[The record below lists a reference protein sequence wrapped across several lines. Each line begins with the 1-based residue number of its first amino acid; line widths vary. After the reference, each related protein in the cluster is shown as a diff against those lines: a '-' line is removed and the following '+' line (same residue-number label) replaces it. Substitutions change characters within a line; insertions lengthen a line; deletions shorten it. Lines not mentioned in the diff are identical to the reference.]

1 MALNSQA
8 LWLDNKKNSIYC
20 FGGDSSRAKNYG
32 IEAPLESIWS
42 FFPDGKGAGSWKE
55 VLGPTVGKPFPP
67 EILRRTS
74 GAVSSDESH
83 GYYLGGWAN
92 NYTSRSL
99 TTEMFRP
106 TLGLLTLNFSDLTLK
121 TTSDGGDGSGLMANR
136 RHTSGQ
142 MVNLPDYGPGGVLIL
157 LGGGMS
163 SNLLAFNNITI
174 YDKAQQKFM
183 YGGVIDYRVGPKAEN
198 SDQVYIL
205 SIPAFQWFQANYPP
219 AHSRAIHTCHSTK
232 TNQMI
237 IIGGVDPTH
246 DITWVGDA
254 DWEDEPRDPWA
265 EGIGVFDMTALKFK
279 DSYEANTKPY
289 EPPEMIQSFYN
300 DKSKRYPA
308 TWTSSAVREL
318 FQKGFKSNQAPNTTD
333 SQVPKPINSSTAPPH
348 ISSAVIAGLVASG
361 LVASGLLCAIA
372 IFIVRKRTRK
382 IRVIPHIIRG
392 ELPTTQSPDELPALI
407 EPTEFLDHHKDRT
420 ELANSG
426 IAELFQMSIQERVE
440 LP

>member
-1 MALNSQA
+1 MV
-8 LWLDNKKNSIYC
+8 KGCK
-20 FGGDSSRAKNYG
+20 
-32 IEAPLESIWS
+32 LEW
-42 FFPDGKGAGSWKE
+42 
-55 VLGPTVGKPFPP
+55 
-67 EILRRTS
+67 
-74 GAVSSDESH
+74 H
-83 GYYLGGWAN
+83 G
-92 NYTSRSL
+92 
-99 TTEMFRP
+99 
-106 TLGLLTLNFSDLTLK
+106 
-121 TTSDGGDGSGLMANR
+121 
-136 RHTSGQ
+136 
-142 MVNLPDYGPGGVLIL
+142 V
-157 LGGGMS
+157 
-163 SNLLAFNNITI
+163 
-174 YDKAQQKFM
+174 
-183 YGGVIDYRVGPKAEN
+183 DYRVGPKAEN

-300 DKSKRYPA
+300 DKSVKVPESDSILETLILCRSKQYPA

-382 IRVIPHIIRG
+382 SESYPI
-392 ELPTTQSPDELPALI
+392 S
-407 EPTEFLDHHKDRT
+407 F
-420 ELANSG
+420 
-426 IAELFQMSIQERVE
+426 VE
-440 LP
+440 N